1 MDQASSASKVRHL
14 ASRIRLVILMIIST
28 CYVAGCWTL
37 GPTSIQRDRTD
48 YGGVIAT
55 TWKEQTL
62 LNIVKLRYGDAPVYL
77 EVSSVISSSAM
88 QSQVSLGA
96 SWFSGF
102 PSDGSSQA
110 IGASGVYTDRPTI
123 SYTPLSGERFSRYLL
138 RPLSPAA
145 VFSLVQAGYPVDR
158 VLQLTARAANGVYN
172 RSVSPTRIRAADPHF
187 YELLEALRRIQRSES
202 LGVRVDPRMNDES
215 VLIMITRNV
224 PDDVENDRRTV
235 RKILGLR
242 PDTGELTLTFG
253 MVSRSDT
260 EIALLTR
267 SMSEIFTELA
277 ATVEAPPTHVQEG
290 RANPMPAV
298 PEHPSP
304 WDDPLVRIH
313 SSAQRPTDAY
323 TAVHYRDYWFWID
336 DRDMKSKSEFLFIL
350 VLFSLAETGVPQQA
364 PVITVPAN

>member
-1 MDQASSASKVRHL
+1 MDHQPSASKVRHL
-14 ASRIRLVILMIIST
+14 PGRARLVALVVGA
-28 CYVAGCWTL
+28 CYVAGCGTM

-48 YGGVIAT
+48 YSTVIAS

-88 QSQVSLGA
+88 QSQVNLAAG
-96 SWFSGF
+96 WFSGF
-102 PSDGSSQA
+102 PSDGNSQA

-123 SYTPLSGERFSRYLL
+123 SYTPLSGEKFSRYLL
-138 RPLSPAA
+138 SPLSPAA
-145 VFSLVQAGYPVDR
+145 VFSLIQAGYPVDR
-158 VLQLTARAANGVYN
+158 VLQLTTRAANGVYN
-172 RSVSPTRIRAADPHF
+172 RSVSPARTRAADPRF

-202 LGVRVDPRMNDES
+202 LGIRIDPRMNDEN
-215 VLIMITRNV
+215 VLVMIKRDV
-224 PDDVENDRRTV
+224 PDDVESDRRAV
-235 RKILGLR
+235 REILRLR
-242 PDTGELTLTFG
+242 PDTDELTLTFG

-267 SMSEIFTELA
+267 SMSEIFVELA
-277 ATVEAPPTHVQEG
+277 ATIEAPPQHVQEG
-290 RANPMPAV
+290 RASPAPV
-298 PEHPSP
+298 APRHPSP
-304 WDDPLVRIH
+304 WDDPLVRIY
-313 SSAQRPTDAY
+313 SSAQRPADAY

-350 VLFSLAETGVPQQA
+350 VLFSLAETGVPSQA

>member
-1 MDQASSASKVRHL
+1 MDHLPSASKLRQL
-14 ASRIRLVILMIIST
+14 PGRIRWVVLIITT
-28 CYVAGCWTL
+28 CYVAGCGTL

-88 QSQVSLGA
+88 QSQISLAAG
-96 SWFSGF
+96 WFSGL
-102 PSDGSSQA
+102 PIDGNSQT

-145 VFSLVQAGYPVDR
+145 VFSLIQAGYPVDR
-158 VLQLTARAANGVYN
+158 VLQLTTRAVNGVYN
-172 RSVSPTRIRAADPHF
+172 RSASPTRTRPADPRF
-187 YELLEALRRIQRSES
+187 YQLLEALRRVQRSES
-202 LGVRVDPRMNDES
+202 LGIRINPRTNDDS
-215 VLIMITRNV
+215 VLVMITRGV
-224 PDDVENDRRTV
+224 PDDVEGDRHVV
-235 RKILGLR
+235 REILHLR
-242 PDTGELTLTFG
+242 PDTDELTLTFG
-253 MVSRSDT
+253 IVPRSDT
-260 EIALLTR
+260 EIAMLTR
-267 SMSEIFTELA
+267 SMSEIFLELA
-277 ATVEAPPTHVQEG
+277 ATIEAPPVHVQEG
-290 RANPMPAV
+290 RANPAPV
-298 PEHPSP
+298 LPEDASP

-313 SSAQRPTDAY
+313 SSAERPDNAY
-323 TAVHYRDYWFWID
+323 AAVHYRDYWFWID

-350 VLFSLAETGVPQQA
+350 VLFSLAETGVAPQA

>member
-1 MDQASSASKVRHL
+1 MDHQPTASKVMQPG
-14 ASRIRLVILMIIST
+14 RLRWVALIFT
-28 CYVAGCWTL
+28 ACYVAGCGTL

-88 QSQVSLGA
+88 QSQVSLAAG
-96 SWFSGF
+96 WFSGL
-102 PSDGSSQA
+102 PIDGNNQA
-110 IGASGVYTDRPTI
+110 IGASGMYTDRPTI

-145 VFSLVQAGYPVDR
+145 VLSLIQAGYPVDR
-158 VLQLTARAANGVYN
+158 VLQLTTRAANGVYN
-172 RSVSPTRIRAADPHF
+172 RSASPARARTADPRF
-187 YELLEALRRIQRSES
+187 YQLLEALRRIQRSES
-202 LGVRVDPRMNDES
+202 LGIGINPRTNDDS
-215 VLIMITRNV
+215 ALVMITRDV
-224 PDDVENDRRTV
+224 PDDVENDRHTV
-235 RKILGLR
+235 RQILRLR
-242 PDTGELTLTFG
+242 PDANELTLTFG

-267 SMSEIFTELA
+267 SMSEIFLELA
-277 ATVEAPPTHVQEG
+277 ATIEAPPVHVQEG
-290 RANPMPAV
+290 RANPAPV
-298 PEHPSP
+298 LPEHASP

-313 SSAQRPTDAY
+313 SSAERPADAY
-323 TAVHYRDYWFWID
+323 AAVRYRDYWFWID

-350 VLFSLAETGVPQQA
+350 VLFSLAETGVAPLA